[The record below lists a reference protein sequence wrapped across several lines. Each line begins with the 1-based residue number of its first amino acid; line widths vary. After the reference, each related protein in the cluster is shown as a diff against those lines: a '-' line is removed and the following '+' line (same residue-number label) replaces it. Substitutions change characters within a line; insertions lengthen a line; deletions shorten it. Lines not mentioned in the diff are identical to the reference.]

1 MAYTM
6 EQKAVFEYRLKLVKK
21 ALKQRK
27 IKYYV
32 PAAMALDDTADPQ
45 QLRNVMNGGV
55 MNEAALCLLERVAG
69 TTQPKPVKQPA

>member
-6 EQKAVFEYRLKLVKK
+6 EQKAVFEYRLKLAKK
-21 ALKQRK
+21 GLKQRG

-32 PAAMALDDTADPQ
+32 PAAMALDPTADAQ

-55 MNEAALCLLERVAG
+55 MNDAALALLERVAG
-69 TTQPKPVKQPA
+69 TAQLQAA

>member
-6 EQKAVFEYRLKLVKK
+6 EQKAVFAYRVKLVKK
-21 ALKQRK
+21 GLKKRK

-32 PAAMALDDTADPQ
+32 PAAMALDYTADPQ

-55 MNEAALCLLERVAG
+55 MNEAALALLERVAG
-69 TTQPKPVKQPA
+69 TAQLVNA